1 MIRFTVFPRLR
12 ILPHQ
17 KANPYI
23 RDFVAALEQEKV
35 SQVVNPP
42 HKIVQPAASQTVG
55 RCIYI

>member
-23 RDFVAALEQEKV
+23 RDFVAALEQE
-35 SQVVNPP
+35 SGQSATQEP
-42 HKIVQPAASQTVG
+42 IVQPAASQTVG